1 MKKLLLVVTLLLA
14 LTLLAGCGETNNNQ
28 VTPPAPDGKCAI
40 VTEFDAQKGTIS
52 VVNSAGEAVT
62 YCEKGEVVTITV
74 TPAEG
79 KQLSAFTINGKEMAL
94 NEKNQISLQVN
105 GNFNVSA
112 SFGDVTVVYT
122 RATDP
127 ILEERRQL
135 ADKVAREIAG
145 TLFTYDKDY
154 TYTLHGKST
163 TLKAGQL
170 YRGLPYSNRGSSS
183 VHAFLNAS
191 VGTDELG
198 AYIIGGDAF
207 AESAQWDYIYGNSC
221 ADLVYWAWSAFSNDF
236 SFRWVEESTPLRGA
250 LPLGNWSYDKDKYG
264 STTDMCNQYGTEV
277 IFDGYS
283 QLLMGDA
290 MLTHEPYPVGG
301 HLILVTDNHIEYNRD
316 GTINGDYSYVIYH
329 DQNGYMDNCGVEIDG
344 EFYEAL
350 STTCLDTKSSYNSLF
365 KKGYLPV
372 TCEALLDP
380 KYQVEEVKYE
390 DSKAGSLNADAVLDG
405 TITCNYYMSDLEMT
419 ITDEKG
425 NVVQQVARISHERD
439 HKSYD
444 VADFG
449 VPQVKEANTHLKLYP
464 ANDCIDVD
472 ALSAGKYHCTLIV
485 YTIKGG
491 EQVVR
496 DFDFT
501 V

>member
-1 MKKLLLVVTLLLA
+1 MKKLLLIITLVLA
-14 LTLLAGCGETNNNQ
+14 LALLAGCNNNSAPSTNPS
-28 VTPPAPDGKCAI
+28 VPDGKCAI
-40 VTEFDAQKGTIS
+40 HTEFDAQKGAIS
-52 VVNSAGEAVT
+52 VVNAAGEAIT

-79 KQLSAFTINGKEMAL
+79 KELNQFTINGKAMEL
-94 NEKNQISLQVN
+94 NDKGQISLQVN
-105 GNFNVSA
+105 GDFNVSA
-112 SFGDVTVVYT
+112 FFGDVTVVYS

-127 ILEERRQL
+127 VLEERRQL

-170 YRGLPYSNRGSSS
+170 YRGLPYSNRGSST
-183 VHAFLNAS
+183 VHAYLNAS

-198 AYIIGGDAF
+198 AHIIGGDAF
-207 AESAQWDYIYGNSC
+207 GESAQWDYIYGNSC
-221 ADLVYWAWSAFSNDF
+221 ADLVYWAWSSFSNDF

-250 LPLGNWSYDKDKYG
+250 LPLGNWTYDEDKYG
-264 STTDMCNQYGTEV
+264 STTAMCNQYGTE
-277 IFDGYS
+277 ILFDGYS

-301 HLILVTDNHIEYNRD
+301 HLILVTDNHVEYNRD

-329 DQNGYMDNCGVEIDG
+329 DQNGYMDSCGVEIDG
-344 EFYEAL
+344 EYYEAYT
-350 STTCLDTKSSYNSLF
+350 TTCLDTKSSYNSLF

-390 DSKAGSLNADAVLDG
+390 DSLAGSLNADAVLDG
-405 TITCNYYMSDLEMT
+405 TITCNYYLSDLEMT
-419 ITDEKG
+419 ITDASG
-425 NVVQQVARISHERD
+425 NVVQQAFRISHEAD
-439 HKSYD
+439 HKSYN

-449 VPQVKEANTHLKLYP
+449 VLQVKETNTYLKLYP
-464 ANDCIDVD
+464 ADDIIDVD
-472 ALSAGKYHCTLIV
+472 ALSAGKYHCTLTA